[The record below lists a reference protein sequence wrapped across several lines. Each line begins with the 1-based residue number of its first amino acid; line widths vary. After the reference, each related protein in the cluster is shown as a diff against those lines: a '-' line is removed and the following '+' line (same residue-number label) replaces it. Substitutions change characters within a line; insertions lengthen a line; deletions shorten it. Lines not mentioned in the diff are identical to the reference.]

1 MFSSLFIM
9 HYHALLLLMSLLLS
23 LSLALSFTLLLLL
36 LLSSLLSLLLLLLYL
51 LSLFLLF
58 YHYQCFHHHDYYN
71 YLKLNI
77 TIASEN
83 VLEYPPYHRTWTYH
97 YDIDRAELIMCH
109 MYLGKLILQLVLAL
123 ITQTSNTCMFSI
135 VWGENLVQSISW
147 HLVYVTHFHVH
158 WHYGFLCSDN
168 FLCNIRWGNT
178 WTLDRCNQLSF
189 SATMFHNL
197 HHRRPST
204 HCQIVEWYIACLCA
218 ISFWN

>member
-1 MFSSLFIM
+1 MLSRTCGYCCQVEKYHHYCCCELLFSSLFIM
-9 HYHALLLLMSLLLS
+9 HYHVLLLLMSLLLS
-23 LSLALSFTLLLLL
+23 LSLALSFTLLL
-36 LLSSLLSLLLLLLYL
+36 LLSLLLLLLYL

-147 HLVYVTHFHVH
+147 HLIYVTHFHVY
-158 WHYGFLCSDN
+158 WHYGVVKISCV
-168 FLCNIRWGNT
+168 
-178 WTLDRCNQLSF
+178 TLDEGILE
-189 SATMFHNL
+189 L
-197 HHRRPST
+197 
-204 HCQIVEWYIACLCA
+204 
-218 ISFWN
+218 